1 MPLDRSVVHQTESP
15 TNKTQ
20 HRACVAMRDD
30 IRIVIDAAAY
40 LRDAYVVPNGV
51 VVKCAIA
58 CITRESGNT
67 NRSTAG
73 RNNAESL
80 AEAGGL

>member
-1 MPLDRSVVHQTESP
+1 MLVD
-15 TNKTQ
+15 NTQ

-30 IRIVIDAAAY
+30 IRIVIDAAAH

-58 CITRESGNT
+58 CVTRESGNMS
-67 NRSTAG
+67 RSTNG
-73 RNNAESL
+73 RNSPETFAVGVNRL
-80 AEAGGL
+80 GTTI